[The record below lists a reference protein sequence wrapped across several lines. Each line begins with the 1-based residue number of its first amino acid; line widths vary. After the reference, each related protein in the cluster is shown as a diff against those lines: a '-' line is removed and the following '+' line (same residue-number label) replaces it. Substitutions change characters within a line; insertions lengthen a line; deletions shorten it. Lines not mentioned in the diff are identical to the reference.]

1 MAEISRYDGMLRAI
15 PNADVLLSPLTTQ
28 EAVLSSK
35 IEGTQA
41 TMGDVLEYEAMGDSD
56 RIDTSR
62 RNDIQEVLNYRRAM
76 HEAEQMMETY
86 PLCQRV
92 IKHIHE
98 TLLSGV
104 RGQNRS
110 PGEYRKIQNWIGPS
124 GCTIENAL
132 YVPISADKLIV
143 GMNTWESF
151 IHNDFP
157 DNLVKL
163 ALIHVEFESIH
174 PFLDGNGRLGR
185 MMIPL
190 FLWEKNIISR
200 PTFYVSAA
208 FERDRTSYYQKLRAV
223 SSDGNWTEWCI
234 YFLESLRSQAI
245 EKQQKTLEI
254 MALYEDMKTKI
265 PTILQSAYTIQVID
279 WIFTCP
285 IFSSTIFSNQSDIKK
300 QTIRRALNVMT
311 EVGILKIIRPASGRR
326 PAVYCFPALLNAVE
340 GKEAF

>member
-1 MAEISRYDGMLRAI
+1 MLKAI

-56 RIDTSR
+56 NIDTSR
-62 RNDIQEVLNYRRAM
+62 RNDIKEILNYRRAM
-76 HEAEQMMETY
+76 HEAEHMMETY

-92 IKHIHE
+92 IKRIHE
-98 TLLSGV
+98 VLLSGV
-104 RGQNRS
+104 RGQNRA
-110 PGEYRKIQNWIGPS
+110 PGEYRRLQNWIGPP
-124 GCTIENAL
+124 GCTIEDAL
-132 YVPISADKLIV
+132 YVPIGADKLIE
-143 GMNTWESF
+143 GMNMWESF
-151 IHNDFP
+151 IHDAFL

-163 ALIHVEFESIH
+163 AIVHVEFESLH

-190 FLWEKNIISR
+190 FLWEKKIISS

-208 FERDRTSYYQKLRAV
+208 FEKDRASYYQKLRAV

-245 EKQQKTLEI
+245 EKQQKIQKI
-254 MALYEDMKTKI
+254 MALHEDMKTRV
-265 PTILQSAYTIQVID
+265 PAILQSAYAIQVID
-279 WIFTCP
+279 WIFNCP
-285 IFSSTIFSNQSDIKK
+285 IFSSPMFSDRSDINK
-300 QTIRRALNVMT
+300 QTIRRALNAMT
-311 EVGILKIIRPASGRR
+311 EAGILKVIRPASGRR
-326 PAVYCFPALLNAVE
+326 PAVYCFPALLNVVE
-340 GKEAF
+340 GRDAF